1 MFPQTNKISRLKEPN
16 SISSFKLSPEKA
28 PLLQDAGIVIQN
40 TNKNMKSSY
49 FMTCKTT
56 EKLYVIDTHF
66 SKTYTHTNT
75 WVENN

>member
-1 MFPQTNKISRLKEPN
+1 MFPQTNQIFRLKEPN
-16 SISSFKLSPEKA
+16 SISSFKLPPEKA
-28 PLLQDAGIVIQN
+28 PLLQEAGIAIQN
-40 TNKNMKSSY
+40 TNKSMKSSY

-66 SKTYTHTNT
+66 SKTHTHTNT